1 MPPVARSAW
10 QRPGQPAT
18 PSACPWQRGIE
29 RPPGC
34 CRFAQCPGPR
44 LPFPPAAERTAVPS
58 RRPPPRRRERA
69 PPRGSRAI
77 GQAAS
82 GPQTRS
88 LRNLKDGRKEK
99 KKLEANPLDKGACL
113 RDCLQPLQLGP
124 AASRDREA
132 RQRTR
137 LLTLHV
143 VQSQQ
148 TRVERYPRVAVFE
161 GSPGQVICCAQRG
174 SRGVEEEVG
183 NCGLRHSATQHGA
196 ASSRCGKAALT
207 EVRLGAAA
215 QCKRSW
221 AALLDEGA
229 QQLGRFG
236 RLPGQQQG
244 GSSGEPGIRTASRK
258 GGLPSFP
265 SGLGAALRHRASCAV
280 VRWGSGGGRR

>member
-148 TRVERYPRVAVFE
+148 IWVERYPGVAVFE
-161 GSPGQVICCAQRG
+161 GSPGQVICCARRG
-174 SRGVEEEVG
+174 SRGAG
-183 NCGLRHSATQHGA
+183 GRGWQLRF
-196 ASSRCGKAALT
+196 AALGNAARRRVQPLRQSCPHRGAL
-207 EVRLGAAA
+207 VRGCTMQA
-215 QCKRSW
+215 
-221 AALLDEGA
+221 
-229 QQLGRFG
+229 QLGRA
-236 RLPGQQQG
+236 P
-244 GSSGEPGIRTASRK
+244 
-258 GGLPSFP
+258 
-265 SGLGAALRHRASCAV
+265 
-280 VRWGSGGGRR
+280 